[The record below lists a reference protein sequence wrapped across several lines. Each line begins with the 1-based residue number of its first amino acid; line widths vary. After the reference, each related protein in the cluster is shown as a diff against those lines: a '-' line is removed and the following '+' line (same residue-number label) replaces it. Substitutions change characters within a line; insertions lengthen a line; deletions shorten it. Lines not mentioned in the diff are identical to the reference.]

1 MILVHLVLLWIS
13 LVVIRHLILVAVLRH
28 LHILEADH
36 IRSLRDVTHRS
47 IIVIKVLW
55 LVERIY
61 LRNYILELLV
71 VLDAEVVWGVN
82 WLVLL
87 LVS

>member
-1 MILVHLVLLWIS
+1 LSLVHLVLLWIS

-28 LHILEADH
+28 LHVLEADH
-36 IRSLRDVTHRS
+36 IRSLRDGTHRS
-47 IIVIKVLW
+47 IIVIKG
-55 LVERIY
+55 LVERIK

-82 WLVLL
+82 RLVLL

>member
-28 LHILEADH
+28 LHILEAYY

-47 IIVIKVLW
+47 IIVIKG
-55 LVERIY
+55 LVERIK

-82 WLVLL
+82 RLVLL

>member
-1 MILVHLVLLWIS
+1 LSLVHLVLLWIS

-28 LHILEADH
+28 LHVLEADH

-47 IIVIKVLW
+47 IIVIKG
-55 LVERIY
+55 LVERIK

-82 WLVLL
+82 RLVLL

>member
-1 MILVHLVLLWIS
+1 MSLVHLVLLWIS

-28 LHILEADH
+28 LHVLEADH

-47 IIVIKVLW
+47 IIVIKG
-55 LVERIY
+55 LVERIK

-82 WLVLL
+82 RLVLL

>member
-13 LVVIRHLILVAVLRH
+13 LVVIGHLILVAVLRH
-28 LHILEADH
+28 LHILEAYY

-47 IIVIKVLW
+47 IIVINVLW
-55 LVERIY
+55 LVERIK

-82 WLVLL
+82 RLVLL